1 MFTNLKEKKMQETCC
16 NNYKNMEVCNCPRLG
31 EQAPDFEAET
41 THGKIKFSEF
51 NKGHWIVLFSHPA
64 DFTPVCTTEFIGF
77 AQKREEFEKRNV
89 KLLGLSIDSVY
100 SHIEWVRQIEENFEL
115 KINFPVIADL
125 RFEVSSLY
133 NMVHPAISNNHAIR
147 TVFIIDPDGILK
159 TYIAYPSSV
168 GRNIDEIVRLIDA
181 LQLVDK
187 KKVATPANW
196 KPGEN
201 VIVPPPKTTQDA
213 EERINE
219 KHEECKSWYLCKDK
233 A

>member
-1 MFTNLKEKKMQETCC
+1 MQETCC
-16 NNYKNMEVCNCPRLG
+16 NNQDKMHEICNCLRLG
-31 EQAPDFEAET
+31 ESVPDFEAET

-51 NKGHWIVLFSHPA
+51 NKGHWVILFSHPA

-77 AQKREEFEKRNV
+77 AQKQQEFEKRNV

-100 SHIEWVRQIEENFEL
+100 SHIEWIRQIEENFEL

-125 RFEVSSLY
+125 RYKVSGLF
-133 NMVHPAISNNHAIR
+133 NMVHPAISENHAIR
-147 TVFIIDPDGILK
+147 TVYIIDPEGILR

-168 GRNIDEIVRLIDA
+168 GRNIDEIVRIVDA
-181 LQLVDK
+181 LQLVDE

-201 VIVPPPKTTQDA
+201 VIIPPPRTTEDMQQ
-213 EERINE
+213 RLHE
-219 KHEECKSWYLCKDK
+219 KHEECSSWYLCKTK
-233 A
+233 P

>member
-1 MFTNLKEKKMQETCC
+1 MQEICC
-16 NNYKNMEVCNCPRLG
+16 NNNDEMLEICTCPRLG
-31 EQAPDFEAET
+31 EPAPDFTADT

-51 NKGHWIVLFSHPA
+51 NKGHWVILFSHPA

-77 AQKREEFEKRNV
+77 AQKQEEFDKRNV
-89 KLLGLSIDSVY
+89 KLMGLSIDSVY

-125 RFEVSSLY
+125 GFEVAHLY
-133 NMVHPAISNNHAIR
+133 AMIHPAVSTVHAIR
-147 TVFIIDPDGILK
+147 TVYIIDPEGILR
-159 TYIAYPSSV
+159 TSISYPSSV
-168 GRNIDEIVRLIDA
+168 GRNIDEIVRIIDA

-187 KKVATPANW
+187 KGAATPANW

-201 VIVPPPKTTQDA
+201 VIVPPPKTAEDA
-213 EERINE
+213 EKRLHE
-219 KHEECKSWYLCKDK
+219 KHEECTSWYLCKEK